1 MQAILRQESAISPVS
16 PGSAVILPPDAID
29 SEGYGHV
36 VVVAENAQAANA
48 SAEQIRNQLNDRE
61 ERVGVTEFSTII
73 DQISSFFDILNAFL
87 IGVGSI
93 SLVVAGVSILNVM
106 LMSTA
111 EREEEIGVLRA
122 VGFQRRDVLRLLLTE
137 TIVLGILGGIVGS
150 VLSIGARMILNAVV
164 ANDPMLV
171 FASQNLLYL
180 ALAFAFAVTTSIL
193 SGLYPTWKAANRR
206 PAIALRG

>member
-1 MQAILRQESAISPVS
+1 VQAILRQESAISPVS

-150 VLSIGARMILNAVV
+150 VLSIGAGMILNAVV